1 MLLHSTDAIDVVCCN
16 VFIVGF
22 EQISHITLV
31 LLVDC
36 EQVNTGQYV
45 NGNNQ
50 RITLE
55 TFLAY
60 VLHNYN

>member
-1 MLLHSTDAIDVVCCN
+1 MSSVV
-16 VFIVGF
+16 VFLFVGF

-31 LLVDC
+31 LLVDF
-36 EQVNTGQYV
+36 EQVNTGWYV

-55 TFLAY
+55 TFL
-60 VLHNYN
+60 VIDL

>member
-1 MLLHSTDAIDVVCCN
+1 MNGCFCTILTLLMSSVV
-16 VFIVGF
+16 VFLFVGF

-31 LLVDC
+31 LLVDF
-36 EQVNTGQYV
+36 EQVNTGWYV

-55 TFLAY
+55 TFL
-60 VLHNYN
+60 VIDL